1 MVRMSVSASSRGCR
15 MGAAAK
21 FCGGPTWLAARRFV
35 WPWRDPET
43 GERERPEGGDAYGGW
58 LGWER
63 AAMTRGA
70 VACGNPDAA
79 EAGVEILQAGG
90 NAIDAVIACAF
101 AMGVVEPD
109 RKSGG

>member
-1 MVRMSVSASSRGCR
+1 M
-15 MGAAAK
+15 
-21 FCGGPTWLAARRFV
+21 
-35 WPWRDPET
+35 
-43 GERERPEGGDAYGGW
+43 PEGGDAYGGW

-101 AMGVVEPD
+101 AMGVVEPLD
-109 RKSGG
+109 SGLGAGGFMTLHPAASGITTRAEEHTSELQSLMRIPDAVFCLKK